1 MVLTQPRNKYTEN
14 NQLIGNYEK
23 ANPFTALCI
32 PGVVSNFQGSQGDS
46 QSSAKVRTQ
55 QQTRSNAPCRRTGT
69 RRIDLYRGA
78 GTARLLSECRNTPRP
93 RAGNDV
99 SKLRRSSGVAGE
111 PGDQRRDDHH
121 RPRACGDIQ

>member
-78 GTARLLSECRNTPRP
+78 GTARLISGENCYIIFSIHCRFQRIYIIIKHLENL
-93 RAGNDV
+93 RAF
-99 SKLRRSSGVAGE
+99 KIRR
-111 PGDQRRDDHH
+111 
-121 RPRACGDIQ
+121 ITTT